1 MKWLDHSVR
10 IDAGT
15 AALIA
20 ADLRRVAEIDG
31 HLHARELS
39 LIEAFE
45 REIPESSENTPE
57 TFESDEIR
65 QAYLRSLIMLAM
77 ADGDIAE
84 EERNLIVTLAAGHG
98 LSEQDV
104 ESTIETIKSEFLSIF
119 SGVNLFRQSLMG
131 LAEGM
136 GLDAKDV
143 DEMWD

>member
-45 REIPESSENTPE
+45 REIPTSTDAPAEQ
-57 TFESDEIR
+57 FDSDEIR

-77 ADGDIAE
+77 ADGEIAE
-84 EERNLIVTLAAGHG
+84 EERNLIVMLAAGHG

-104 ESTIETIKSEFLSIF
+104 ESAIDTIKKEFLSIF
-119 SGVNLFRQSLMG
+119 SGVQLFRQSLMG

-136 GLDAKDV
+136 GIDAKDV